1 MIEVELEKYVPY
13 KAMVLEQV
21 LVWTLL
27 DIAQFH
33 FKDSDSYLAKLKS
46 IFVNAK
52 KDGNGFNKAGNYA
65 LREFERWFHID
76 SWLIDFICGRP
87 CINGKKV
94 RVANL
99 IMSQLEQQSR
109 MIHHVGKKNV
119 TYTSGKTFSHLS
131 FWFIDTRW
139 VKGMFNNSK
148 YIDHKN
154 SDWYCEEAKYII
166 SKIAY
171 PYSRMKAKHLKK
183 TFDKLK
189 KIAEDKNMTKEEKA
203 KLKEECEKGMH
214 AFPYKELVK
223 HIEKREK
230 TKLRTMQTRIRK
242 MTQKAMAE
250 IVIENEKLK
259 NENSTLKQHVE
270 ELEQECAAT
279 IEKLDEANEKV
290 QRLGTYAREL
300 KTKNEALEKKL
311 DGIST
316 CSQKDEVQDDVP
328 KAPDKVIDNAM
339 LERAICKRTIS
350 SSYAKK
356 LADVLRLPAHE
367 FTPTPF
373 WGWPDTCRSI
383 HDMKDMLQSVI
394 DHEKWYVPDS
404 TKLKKLKNEVQSFES
419 RILEE
424 KKTNEETAKR
434 REAEAKAEK
443 TAKMQNAQVVAEA
456 YARGALKEAK
466 AKAEMQSLKTPPPIA
481 VPKPQPPAVTD
492 ENADAVLEELGL

>member
-1 MIEVELEKYVPY
+1 MIEEELEKYVPY

-46 IFVNAK
+46 IFANAK

-65 LREFERWFHID
+65 LREFERWCHID

-139 VKGMFNNSK
+139 VKGLFNNSK
-148 YIDHKN
+148 YIDHKK

-214 AFPYKELVK
+214 AFSYEVLVK
-223 HIEKREK
+223 DIEKREK

-259 NENSTLKQHVE
+259 SENSTLKQHVE
-270 ELEQECAAT
+270 ELEAELKQYAEAEVPDDS
-279 IEKLDEANEKV
+279 ISYSLDEQEKAV
-290 QRLGTYAREL
+290 VEACEAEL
-300 KTKNEALEKKL
+300 AKDKFDDTLTDSDEALV
-311 DGIST
+311 
-316 CSQKDEVQDDVP
+316 DEWVEIHKRRD
-328 KAPDKVIDNAM
+328 KASDSATAKPV
-339 LERAICKRTIS
+339 TILNDP
-350 SSYAKK
+350 K
-356 LADVLRLPAHE
+356 LAERIAKVKAGLQKMFDNSCISLEEAKLFLRAK
-367 FTPTPF
+367 F
-373 WGWPDTCRSI
+373 G
-383 HDMKDMLQSVI
+383 
-394 DHEKWYVPDS
+394 
-404 TKLKKLKNEVQSFES
+404 TKLELDRPHEIDWIKYQQPESIKERCKLFKDSVDAINRGEWKDVSTED
-419 RILEE
+419 
-424 KKTNEETAKR
+424 TAKV
-434 REAEAKAEK
+434 RERHKQLEAQFEK
-443 TAKMQNAQVVAEA
+443 CS
-456 YARGALKEAK
+456 AL
-466 AKAEMQSLKTPPPIA
+466 
-481 VPKPQPPAVTD
+481 
-492 ENADAVLEELGL
+492 